1 METLLHPVPRLW
13 FRLTAL
19 AALAASISIGHAS
32 WASKLG
38 FVLCM
43 AFFLGSYRVARLNGG
58 YFERWLVFMF
68 VPLRTKR
75 WQLDRCIQIETVF
88 EEGMN
93 VGWALLIGPVLWL
106 WFWFFDWVLPWIG
119 GGYVLRL
126 RHAKGGQVLVWQGNS
141 EANFHA
147 NLEILKNNTGLP
159 IQRAAR

>member
-1 METLLHPVPRLW
+1 MRLAA
-13 FRLTAL
+13 LCAL
-19 AALAASISIGHAS
+19 AAFISIGHAS
-32 WASKLG
+32 WASKVG
-38 FVLCM
+38 FVFCM
-43 AFFLGSYRVARLNGG
+43 AFFLGSYRVARLNDG
-58 YFERWLVFMF
+58 YFERRLVFMF
-68 VPLRTKR
+68 VPLRFKR

-88 EEGMN
+88 EEEMN

-126 RHAKGGQVLVWQGNS
+126 RHGKGGKVLVWQGNS

-159 IQRAAR
+159 IQRAGR